1 MYEKKGSVRL
11 CAGRFLLYKDF
22 AFRAEI
28 AVVRDGLRFLPFV
41 LWYSIIKHGGDS

>member
-1 MYEKKGSVRL
+1 MYDKKEASGFAPDAS
-11 CAGRFLLYKDF
+11 LLYIDF

-28 AVVRDGLRFLPFV
+28 AVVRDGRRFLPFV